1 MQVFAVLDSGQSFLN
16 QAQQGLGDA
25 HASPD
30 PCIRWDKSASE
41 TARNSVC
48 SLDCD
53 TFNET
58 TPEKSAKLLIM
69 GEIPSR
75 I

>member
-1 MQVFAVLDSGQSFLN
+1 MQVFAVLDSVPSFLMMLMLV
-16 QAQQGLGDA
+16 QILAYAGASHPVRLEGAQ
-25 HASPD
+25 
-30 PCIRWDKSASE
+30 
-41 TARNSVC
+41 VC

-53 TFNET
+53 TSNET
-58 TPEKSAKLLIM
+58 TPEISAKLLIM